1 MTKDENS
8 DDVSLWDVNLVCK
21 ECGWTGISKNTE
33 AHIRDNDKQVLMV
46 CPRCKAIDNF
56 EAQPL

>member
-1 MTKDENS
+1 MTRDE
-8 DDVSLWDVNLVCK
+8 DVSMWDINLVCK

-33 AHIRDNDKQVLMV
+33 VQVDNPDKNILLV
-46 CPRCKAIDNF
+46 CPRCKAVDNF